1 MSLEATE
8 IFFVFLKKANQ
19 CCAGEKKKHLQM
31 KIPSV
36 FSVKPIFFRASKEKE
51 EEWGVSQ
58 KI

>member
-8 IFFVFLKKANQ
+8 ISFVFLKKANQ
-19 CCAGEKKKHLQM
+19 CCAGEKKKKHLQM

-51 EEWGVSQ
+51 EEWGVS
-58 KI
+58 